1 MSTGR
6 AIFGLGALLAVTA
19 ALSVSAQQG
28 PGPAPLASLKGV
40 AVPVP
45 ADLDVYVRDKTTL
58 VALGKAFFWD
68 VQVGSDGR
76 TACASCHFHAGAD
89 HRRRNVLASPTDVS
103 VGFPVNQ
110 SLSTGDFPFHAFADP
125 ANNASAVTRDSRF
138 VVGSTGIVAG
148 TFVDVRAGNAADL
161 GTDPLSPGPFSAGGI
176 RGRQATSRNA
186 PSVIN
191 AVFNVRNFWDGRA
204 HDVFT
209 GATPFGD
216 SDPAANVYTNTGS
229 GLAPTRVRLLQ
240 SSLASQATGP
250 PLNATE
256 MSYDGR
262 SWSLLGRK
270 MFGLAP
276 LARQQ
281 VSASDSVL
289 GAIAGTTAG
298 LQPADSYAALVRAA
312 FQPAYWNST
321 QTIGSRNFTQMEAN
335 FGFFWGVA
343 IQAYESTLVSDD
355 SPLDRFL
362 AGDNAALTQQQQ
374 AGLRVFQG
382 PGRCNRCHGGPETTA
397 AGITSVGQQR
407 PNRPQDFGFFITGV
421 RPAGDDKAAAGTDS
435 FGVPFFQALPV
446 NATTG
451 AFKASSLRNVELTGP
466 YFHTGGAASLAQVI
480 DFYARHGDFPG
491 ANVDQDVAQN
501 TIQPQDHATLI
512 ALMQAMT
519 DDRVRF
525 ERAPFDHPALC
536 VSVGEVESAPG
547 ALQLDTT
554 VDSRTSALDQWALIP
569 AVGRAG
575 NTVTLQTFDE
585 LLSGT
590 GNDGSRAHAL
600 QQTCKP

>member
-1 MSTGR
+1 MMAG
-6 AIFGLGALLAVTA
+6 GLAALLAAT
-19 ALSVSAQQG
+19 ALSVSAQQPPGG
-28 PGPAPLASLKGV
+28 PGPLPLASLKGV
-40 AVPVP
+40 AVPGP
-45 ADLDVYVRDKTTL
+45 ADLGVYVRDKATL

-68 VQVGSDGR
+68 VQVASDGR

-89 HRRRNVLASPTDVS
+89 HRRRNVLASPPDVT

-110 SLSTGDFPFHAFADP
+110 LLNAGDFPFHAFADP
-125 ANNASAVTRDSRF
+125 ANNTSAVTRDSRF
-138 VVGSTGIVAG
+138 IAGSTGIVAE
-148 TFVDVRAGNAADL
+148 TFVDVRAGSAADV

-216 SDPAANVYTNTGS
+216 SDPAANVYVVTGS
-229 GLAPTRVRLLQ
+229 TLSPTRVRVLQ
-240 SSLASQATGP
+240 SSLASQSTAP
-250 PLNATE
+250 PLNAAE
-256 MSYDGR
+256 MSYSGR
-262 SWSLLGRK
+262 SWALLGRK
-270 MFGLAP
+270 MFALAP

-281 VSASDSVL
+281 VSATDSVL
-289 GAIAGTTAG
+289 GAMAGTTTG
-298 LQPADSYAALVRAA
+298 LQAANSYVALVRAA

-321 QTIGSRNFTQMEAN
+321 QTIGSRSFTQMEAN
-335 FGFFWGVA
+335 FAFFWGVA

-362 AGDNAALTQQQQ
+362 AGDNAALTPQQQ

-382 PGRCNRCHGGPETTA
+382 PGRCNRCHGGPEVTA
-397 AGITSVGQQR
+397 AGITSVAQQR
-407 PNRPQDFGFFITGV
+407 GNRPQDFGFFVTGV

-435 FGVPFFQALPV
+435 FGVPFFPTLPTT
-446 NATTG
+446 ATTG
-451 AFKASSLRNVELTGP
+451 AFKASGLRNVELTGP
-466 YFHTGGAASLAQVI
+466 YFHTGGAASLAQVV

-491 ANVDQDVAQN
+491 ANVDQDVVQN
-501 TIQPQDHATLI
+501 VIQPQDHATLI
-512 ALMQAMT
+512 AFLQALT

-536 VSVGEVESAPG
+536 VSVAEVELAPG
-547 ALQLDTT
+547 VLQADTT
-554 VDSRTSALDQWALIP
+554 VDSRTSALDQFALIA

-575 NTVTLQTFDE
+575 NTAALQTFDE
-585 LLSGT
+585 LLAGV
-590 GNDGSRAHAL
+590 GNDGSRTHTL
-600 QQTCKP
+600 QQTCQP